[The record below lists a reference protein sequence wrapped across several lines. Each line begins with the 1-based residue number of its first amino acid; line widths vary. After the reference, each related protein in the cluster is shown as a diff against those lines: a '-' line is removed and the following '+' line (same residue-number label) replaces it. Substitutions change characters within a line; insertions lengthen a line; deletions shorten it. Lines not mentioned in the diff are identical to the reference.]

1 MKYLTIIL
9 ITCFPFL
16 LKAQAVFD
24 SIEIKCVNDSTY
36 RIRRTLIHA
45 DGSDEPKGTIIATS
59 KSQVL
64 MVATNGVADISR
76 EYSYKLIEVLSGL
89 PFKSMLNRYNEIER
103 VMPDS
108 SVFIKLNQIFPLEQG
123 QYEIT
128 DLRNKIKSTWT
139 ITLNPQDQYFY
150 VTTEANSTEIIFI
163 TSQLHFRVGEVFDF
177 IKVDED
183 SWMSLNGY
191 LLKKK

>member
-9 ITCFPFL
+9 IICFPFL

-128 DLRNKIKSTWT
+128 DLRSNIKSTWT

-150 VTTEANSTEIIFI
+150 VTTEVNSTEIIFI

-177 IKVDED
+177 IKVNED